1 MDMDD
6 RRIDRI
12 LRNLILNALE
22 HGEGRPVN
30 ISVAANDNAVAVAVR
45 DHGIGM
51 TPAEAARVFDRFW
64 RADPARARTTGG
76 SGLGLSI
83 AAEDTKLHNGWLQ
96 AWGRK
101 GSGANFRLTLPL
113 RQGETITKSPLQLE
127 PVDVGLHGAGA
138 NGPCCCWTTRRP
150 RAPTCRQAGTG
161 TRPPEQRVPAQR
173 EPERRRGH
181 ERCHRE
187 GHPAAAALLAVL
199 LFLLTSCAQI
209 PRSGPV
215 GKSTDESAGNP
226 NNAPVF
232 FPSAPRAGAGPEAVI
247 EDFYL
252 AGSGYEDDYAVARQ
266 YLTQASSVTWK
277 PDQRVLVFRSAR
289 VVPTGVEN
297 VFNYELDVSYS
308 VDADGVATQ
317 LPEGT
322 KENIPATLTQ
332 VDGEWRIAEL
342 PDGTAIPEETF
353 KVIYGAYPIYFYD
366 PTFTYAV
373 PDVRWFIKKKTVK
386 AMTSALLGGP
396 APYLKGAVVSA
407 FPSGIKLAR
416 ESVPVVSG
424 AAQVDL
430 TAKDLVEASN
440 EDRLR
445 MQTQLALTFRSQPDV
460 INVELRANQDLVRVE
475 DNGSVLPP
483 IRDKNVPA
491 RQIAVSNND
500 LVRYENNRISPL
512 PDIQS
517 VSSLSPRAPAESP
530 VSQSAAFLNAGRGT
544 LYSVVP
550 GQPARSLTTRATLT
564 RPSFD
569 RYDWVW
575 TAGPGANGATELVAY
590 RPAGVAEGATV
601 PTVTVSPAGFP
612 DGPSR
617 NSRSHARA
625 PAPSSSR
632 SRTAKP
638 RSR

>member
-1 MDMDD
+1 MSTGS
-6 RRIDRI
+6 RK
-12 LRNLILNALE
+12 LTCAT
-22 HGEGRPVN
+22 
-30 ISVAANDNAVAVAVR
+30 AAV
-45 DHGIGM
+45 
-51 TPAEAARVFDRFW
+51 
-64 RADPARARTTGG
+64 
-76 SGLGLSI
+76 
-83 AAEDTKLHNGWLQ
+83 
-96 AWGRK
+96 
-101 GSGANFRLTLPL
+101 
-113 RQGETITKSPLQLE
+113 
-127 PVDVGLHGAGA
+127 
-138 NGPCCCWTTRRP
+138 
-150 RAPTCRQAGTG
+150 
-161 TRPPEQRVPAQR
+161 
-173 EPERRRGH
+173 
-181 ERCHRE
+181 
-187 GHPAAAALLAVL
+187 LAVL

-226 NNAPVF
+226 KNAPVF
-232 FPSAPRAGAGPEAVI
+232 FPTAPRPGASPETVI

-277 PDQRVLVFRSAR
+277 PDQRALVFRSAR
-289 VVPTGVEN
+289 VVPTAVEN
-297 VFNYELDVSYS
+297 VFNYELDLAYT
-308 VDADGVATQ
+308 VDGDGVATQ

-322 KENIPATLTQ
+322 KENIPATMTL
-332 VDGEWRIAEL
+332 VDGEWRISQI

-475 DNGSVLPP
+475 DNGTVLPP
-483 IRDKNVPA
+483 IRDKNVPSH
-491 RQIAVSNND
+491 QIAVSNND

-512 PDIQS
+512 QDIRS
-517 VSSLSPRAPAESP
+517 VAALAPRAPAESP
-530 VSQSAAFLNAGRGT
+530 SSQSAAFLNAARTT
-544 LYSVVP
+544 LYSIVP
-550 GQPARSLTTRATLT
+550 GQPARALTTRASVA

-569 RYDWVW
+569 RFDWVW
-575 TAGPGANGATELVAY
+575 TAGPGASGATDVVAY
-590 RPAGVAEGATV
+590 RPVGVAEAAAV
-601 PTVTVSPAGFP
+601 PAVTLAPTWLAGRTLKELRVSREG
-612 DGPSR
+612 
-617 NSRSHARA
+617 ARA
-625 PAPSSSR
+625 LVISEQNGKTKVQVAGIVRAADGTPKDLTTPMTLLTTRDADQGVWVDDTTVAVMKGTASEAVTPEILSLTTAQPLQLAPWPGL
-632 SRTAKP
+632 TALSAGNGPEEIYAQSAEGMFQRLGNGWSPQLKGP
-638 RSR
+638 IDPSFPG

>member
-1 MDMDD
+1 M
-6 RRIDRI
+6 
-12 LRNLILNALE
+12 
-22 HGEGRPVN
+22 
-30 ISVAANDNAVAVAVR
+30 
-45 DHGIGM
+45 
-51 TPAEAARVFDRFW
+51 
-64 RADPARARTTGG
+64 
-76 SGLGLSI
+76 
-83 AAEDTKLHNGWLQ
+83 
-96 AWGRK
+96 
-101 GSGANFRLTLPL
+101 
-113 RQGETITKSPLQLE
+113 
-127 PVDVGLHGAGA
+127 
-138 NGPCCCWTTRRP
+138 
-150 RAPTCRQAGTG
+150 
-161 TRPPEQRVPAQR
+161 
-173 EPERRRGH
+173 
-181 ERCHRE
+181 
-187 GHPAAAALLAVL
+187 
-199 LFLLTSCAQI
+199 
-209 PRSGPV
+209 

-226 NNAPVF
+226 KNAPVF
-232 FPSAPRAGAGPEAVI
+232 FPSAPREGAAPEAVI

-277 PDQRVLVFRSAR
+277 PDQRVLVFRAAR

-460 INVELRANQDLVRVE
+460 VNVELRANQDLVRVE

-483 IRDKNVPA
+483 IRDNNVPA
-491 RQIAVSNND
+491 ARSPSATTIWSGIEATDRRSGHPGGLDPGPRCPGGVARLAGRGLPQRRPRHAVLRGARAARQGPHHPLHPD
-500 LVRYENNRISPL
+500 PPLLRPVRLGLDGGAGRQRRHGNH
-512 PDIQS
+512 
-517 VSSLSPRAPAESP
+517 RAPARRCGGRRRRSRGDAVPGLARRTGRQGAAGLTRGHPRPRHHGAERQDQSP
-530 VSQSAAFLNAGRGT
+530 GRGD
-544 LYSVVP
+544 YP
-550 GQPARSLTTRATLT
+550 CRGRYAQ
-564 RPSFD
+564 RPHCAD
-569 RYDWVW
+569 D
-575 TAGPGANGATELVAY
+575 
-590 RPAGVAEGATV
+590 PAGDE
-601 PTVTVSPAGFP
+601 
-612 DGPSR
+612 
-617 NSRSHARA
+617 RSG
-625 PAPSSSR
+625 SGSVGG
-632 SRTAKP
+632 
-638 RSR
+638 